1 MKVVFYYY
9 GDSLPSFERRRGGG
23 GLGGGV
29 LFTLL
34 SSPASRLLLFLS
46 LSFSPA
52 ASRRARARR
61 DEVFVP
67 RGSLICVRGRAF
79 YTNARSSSII
89 IIIIIIA
96 RGTTRGASI
105 EKRGEEMRFDDAK
118 KRPRVA
124 SFVLLLLFSRVIIS
138 TYSVL
143 TFLLEHT
150 ASA

>member
-1 MKVVFYYY
+1 MKPYTSHV
-9 GDSLPSFERRRGGG
+9 
-23 GLGGGV
+23 
-29 LFTLL
+29 
-34 SSPASRLLLFLS
+34 
-46 LSFSPA
+46 
-52 ASRRARARR
+52 
-61 DEVFVP
+61 
-67 RGSLICVRGRAF
+67 CVRGRAF
-79 YTNARSSSII
+79 YFKCEIV

-138 TYSVL
+138 TCSVL

>member
-1 MKVVFYYY
+1 
-9 GDSLPSFERRRGGG
+9 
-23 GLGGGV
+23 
-29 LFTLL
+29 
-34 SSPASRLLLFLS
+34 SPAV
-46 LSFSPA
+46 LSF
-52 ASRRARARR
+52 
-61 DEVFVP
+61 VCP
-67 RGSLICVRGRAF
+67 RESILLECEII
-79 YTNARSSSII
+79 II

-138 TYSVL
+138 TCSVL